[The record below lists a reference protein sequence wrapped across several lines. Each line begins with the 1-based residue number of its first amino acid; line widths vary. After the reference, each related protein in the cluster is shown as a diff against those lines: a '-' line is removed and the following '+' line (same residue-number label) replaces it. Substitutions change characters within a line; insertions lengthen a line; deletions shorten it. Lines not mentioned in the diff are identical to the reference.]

1 MDAKV
6 YELINDQINK
16 ELHSAYL
23 YLSFADY
30 YEEEG
35 LSGYANYFEI
45 QAQEERDHAMIF
57 RNYLHENGCKVKLL
71 AIDMPDKT
79 FANFLEP
86 LEAAME
92 HEKYVTSL
100 INDIYTAALE
110 AHDYRAQKFLGWFI
124 DEQLEE
130 EDNADKMIIKRAQV
144 LPHALINNVQT
155 KLGEHG
161 EKLLEYV
168 KWLRDRIL
176 TMRADESYQPVL
188 HIDVY
193 GTIGAAFGNNNYAA
207 MADYLAELEQAA
219 KPFHLSIEG
228 TMDCDCDRSLQA

>member
-16 ELHSAYL
+16 ELYSAYL

-57 RNYLHENGCKVKLL
+57 RNYLHENGEAVKLL
-71 AIDMPDKT
+71 AIDQPDKT

-86 LEAAME
+86 LEAALT

-100 INDIYTAALE
+100 INDIYAAAAE
-110 AHDYRAQKFLGWFI
+110 VKDYRTMKFLDWFI
-124 DEQLEE
+124 EEQQEE
-130 EDNADKMIIKRAQV
+130 EDNAEKQV
-144 LPHALINNVQT
+144 S
-155 KLGEHG
+155 
-161 EKLLEYV
+161 
-168 KWLRDRIL
+168 R
-176 TMRADESYQPVL
+176 MRL
-188 HIDVY
+188 
-193 GTIGAAFGNNNYAA
+193 FGNDAKALYDLDQENAARVYAVPSP
-207 MADYLAELEQAA
+207 LANA
-219 KPFHLSIEG
+219 
-228 TMDCDCDRSLQA
+228 

>member
-57 RNYLHENGCKVKLL
+57 RNYLHENGEAVKLL

-100 INDIYTAALE
+100 INDIYSAAF
-110 AHDYRAQKFLGWFI
+110 AVNDYRTMKFLDWFI
-124 DEQLEE
+124 EEQGEE
-130 EDNADKMIIKRAQV
+130 EDTAETMLTRM
-144 LPHALINNVQT
+144 
-155 KLGEHG
+155 KL
-161 EKLLEYV
+161 
-168 KWLRDRIL
+168 
-176 TMRADESYQPVL
+176 
-188 HIDVY
+188 
-193 GTIGAAFGNNNYAA
+193 FGNDAKALYDLDQECAA
-207 MADYLAELEQAA
+207 RVYTAPAA
-219 KPFHLSIEG
+219 
-228 TMDCDCDRSLQA
+228 

>member
-16 ELHSAYL
+16 ELYSAYL

-57 RNYLHENGCKVKLL
+57 RNYLHENGEAVKLL

-100 INDIYTAALE
+100 INDIYAAALE

-130 EDNADKMIIKRAQV
+130 EDNAEKQV
-144 LPHALINNVQT
+144 SRMRLFGSDAKALYD
-155 KLGEHG
+155 L
-161 EKLLEYV
+161 
-168 KWLRDRIL
+168 DRENAA
-176 TMRADESYQPVL
+176 R
-188 HIDVY
+188 VY
-193 GTIGAAFGNNNYAA
+193 TVPSP
-207 MADYLAELEQAA
+207 LANA
-219 KPFHLSIEG
+219 
-228 TMDCDCDRSLQA
+228 